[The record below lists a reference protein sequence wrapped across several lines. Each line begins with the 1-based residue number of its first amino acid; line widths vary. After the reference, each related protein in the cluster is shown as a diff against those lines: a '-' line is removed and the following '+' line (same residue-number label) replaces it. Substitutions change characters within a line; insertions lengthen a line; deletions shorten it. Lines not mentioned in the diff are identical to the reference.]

1 MAVAPPRTKCR
12 GCIHGDGGGCRHRG
26 AGCPRV
32 MRKVQEALWVPS
44 EVLCVERGEGLQ
56 PSPGRSW
63 GTGRRSIPPAT
74 AQPRLAK
81 PAEGLGGIR
90 PAPFVCTLPP
100 ETQIQTLFSPSPLG
114 HIQPGTS
121 SLSCVHAA
129 SLLLPLGSLVPG
141 KKPGAARLRRMLK
154 SPEMGLQEQ
163 PQSSSCALEMFQ
175 LVQPQ
180 PHKAL
185 EMPPPRS
192 QGGICK
198 LPRWKKS
205 PVRRHKQALQRDAQ
219 KAHGK
224 PEQLNPIP
232 PWGPILISNCSASAW
247 MQNV

>member
-1 MAVAPPRTKCR
+1 
-12 GCIHGDGGGCRHRG
+12 
-26 AGCPRV
+26 
-32 MRKVQEALWVPS
+32 MRKVQEALWVLPK
-44 EVLCVERGEGLQ
+44 VLCVERADGLQ
-56 PSPGRSW
+56 LSPGRSW

-74 AQPRLAK
+74 AQPRLPK

-90 PAPFVCTLPP
+90 PAPSICTLPP
-100 ETQIQTLFSPSPLG
+100 EAQTQTLFSLSPLG

-163 PQSSSCALEMFQ
+163 PQPSSRALEMFQ
-175 LVQPQ
+175 GRWSSPGPTRLWRCHHHAP
-180 PHKAL
+180 KEESA
-185 EMPPPRS
+185 
-192 QGGICK
+192 K
-198 LPRWKKS
+198 LPRWKRS
-205 PVRRHKQALQRDAQ
+205 LVRRHKQALQRDAQ

-224 PEQLNPIP
+224 PEQLNPVP

>member
-63 GTGRRSIPPAT
+63 GTGRRSIAPAT

-100 ETQIQTLFSPSPLG
+100 ETQILPLLPEPSGPHPAWHLLAELHPRRVSP
-114 HIQPGTS
+114 
-121 SLSCVHAA
+121 AA
-129 SLLLPLGSLVPG
+129 SGESRAGEEARGCSAPSDAEVPRDGLAGAAPVLLMRFGDVSAGPAPAPQGSGDATTTLPRRNLQTSTLEEVPG
-141 KKPGAARLRRMLK
+141 PSAQAGASEGRAKGPWEAR
-154 SPEMGLQEQ
+154 
-163 PQSSSCALEMFQ
+163 A
-175 LVQPQ
+175 
-180 PHKAL
+180 A
-185 EMPPPRS
+185 
-192 QGGICK
+192 
-198 LPRWKKS
+198 
-205 PVRRHKQALQRDAQ
+205 
-219 KAHGK
+219 
-224 PEQLNPIP
+224 
-232 PWGPILISNCSASAW
+232 
-247 MQNV
+247 